1 MKGCV
6 PSPSRVK
13 VSHRST
19 QAAQVFRICVHNSSY
34 FLLLVILYLRPTFFH
49 VTLPEASCLRFFRE
63 SSDWNEAETFVCHR
77 GREMEAESAVHV
89 TALSSSFGYLV
100 DFPSFAVSLLGVN
113 SYKLIHLYTVC

>member
-1 MKGCV
+1 MFLPPRGRRF
-6 PSPSRVK
+6 PTGQ
-13 VSHRST
+13 HRQLRCFESVYTT
-19 QAAQVFRICVHNSSY
+19 QVTFYS
-34 FLLLVILYLRPTFFH
+34 LVILYLRPTFFH

-89 TALSSSFGYLV
+89 TVLSSSFGYLV